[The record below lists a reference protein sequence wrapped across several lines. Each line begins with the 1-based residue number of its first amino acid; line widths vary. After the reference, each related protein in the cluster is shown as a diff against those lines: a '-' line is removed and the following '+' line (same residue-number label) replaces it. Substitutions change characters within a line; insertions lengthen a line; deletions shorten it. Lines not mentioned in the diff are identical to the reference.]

1 MKNKSPKL
9 FIIIND
15 EEIVFTVG
23 NIDENGDYN
32 LLEKLIVP
40 SNGLNNNEISDLEKI
55 TNLFKKNIMQIE
67 QKIRF
72 TFKDLIIILDNFETS
87 FTNLTGYKKLN
98 GTQIS
103 KENITY
109 ILNSLKS
116 VVEEFEENKKIL
128 HIFNSEYHLDKK
140 KIYNLPIGLFGN
152 FYSHSLSFNLLD
164 KNDYKNLITTFD
176 KSNLKIKKI
185 LLDSFVKGSFISNK
199 FSEIDTFFHIQINK
213 KNSKIFNIENDSLR
227 YEQKFKFGT
236 DIILNDISKIT
247 SFKFEIIKEII
258 EDNSNINNFTDTQF
272 LEQKYF
278 KDMQYRKIKKKLISD
293 ISEARIKEIS
303 EIIYRKNIN
312 VKNHSNKKK
321 VVFIE
326 IEDKKLLKCF
336 NEIFIKYFSAN
347 DVIKARILD
356 KPDFSEIIT
365 TANNIA
371 QYGWIKEAIP
381 VTKRP
386 ESLISRIFRAVFE

>member
-116 VVEEFEENKKIL
+116 VVEEFEEN
-128 HIFNSEYHLDKK
+128 SS
-140 KIYNLPIGLFGN
+140 LF
-152 FYSHSLSFNLLD
+152 D
-164 KNDYKNLITTFD
+164 
-176 KSNLKIKKI
+176 
-185 LLDSFVKGSFISNK
+185 
-199 FSEIDTFFHIQINK
+199 
-213 KNSKIFNIENDSLR
+213 
-227 YEQKFKFGT
+227 
-236 DIILNDISKIT
+236 
-247 SFKFEIIKEII
+247 
-258 EDNSNINNFTDTQF
+258 
-272 LEQKYF
+272 
-278 KDMQYRKIKKKLISD
+278 
-293 ISEARIKEIS
+293 
-303 EIIYRKNIN
+303 
-312 VKNHSNKKK
+312 
-321 VVFIE
+321 
-326 IEDKKLLKCF
+326 
-336 NEIFIKYFSAN
+336 
-347 DVIKARILD
+347 
-356 KPDFSEIIT
+356 
-365 TANNIA
+365 
-371 QYGWIKEAIP
+371 
-381 VTKRP
+381 
-386 ESLISRIFRAVFE
+386 